1 MGKLKAEKKHWN
13 LLWVAQIRGQTEL
26 YDINYFMKHSQELWH
41 QYFWDLSKAGAPSDP
56 QS

>member
-13 LLWVAQIRGQTEL
+13 LLWAAQIRGQTEL